1 MFLRTY
7 PGAADLTVGELQER
21 LNSDGKQSLIR
32 SIQRSID
39 WIPGL
44 SPFWNRHRRQLTAM
58 IEQIGSPHIFFTLS
72 AADLHW
78 PELHRIIEEQRAI
91 KNGGEPVDI
100 ATLSEADANK
110 RRVQNLTQYPHIVA
124 SFLQSRVKLFLDS
137 IRNVPGFEYVD
148 YWYRFEWQ
156 HRGSGHVHGFLWLND
171 GPDLDKRNLDNPQH
185 RDELCQY
192 FGQKI
197 FAKAPIP
204 DLPKPASNPCQ
215 LSAPNDKDNQTDVTE
230 LLNRCQRHTKCLP
243 SYCLRFNKR
252 SRQKLCRFGF
262 PQSATQDSKIDKNE
276 KGQWT
281 FYPARPLSDSDLN
294 RFHPLW
300 TAMWRGN
307 IDISAVLSKE
317 AAINYISKYAVKAET
332 LSKEWTK

>member
-100 ATLSEADANK
+100 ATLGEADANK
-110 RRVQNLTQYPHIVA
+110 QCVQNLTISSYSHLVLA
-124 SFLQSRVKLFLDS
+124 VSREV
-137 IRNVPGFEYVD
+137 I
-148 YWYRFEWQ
+148 
-156 HRGSGHVHGFLWLND
+156 
-171 GPDLDKRNLDNPQH
+171 
-185 RDELCQY
+185 
-192 FGQKI
+192 FG
-197 FAKAPIP
+197 
-204 DLPKPASNPCQ
+204 
-215 LSAPNDKDNQTDVTE
+215 
-230 LLNRCQRHTKCLP
+230 
-243 SYCLRFNKR
+243 
-252 SRQKLCRFGF
+252 
-262 PQSATQDSKIDKNE
+262 
-276 KGQWT
+276 
-281 FYPARPLSDSDLN
+281 
-294 RFHPLW
+294 
-300 TAMWRGN
+300 
-307 IDISAVLSKE
+307 
-317 AAINYISKYAVKAET
+317 
-332 LSKEWTK
+332 